1 MRLACLARWR
11 CLLLCLTPFLQIG
24 MQYLMYKVTAFLAEL
39 VDETVLSRFMGEIG
53 GAFGMILG
61 MTGACALLLI
71 ISMITSISAVMPV

>member
-1 MRLACLARWR
+1 M
-11 CLLLCLTPFLQIG
+11 
-24 MQYLMYKVTAFLAEL
+24 
-39 VDETVLSRFMGEIG
+39 SEIG

>member
-1 MRLACLARWR
+1 MKNAIGVFGTLAVSDPVSADRDAVSDVQSDR
-11 CLLLCLTPFLQIG
+11 VFGRT
-24 MQYLMYKVTAFLAEL
+24 
-39 VDETVLSRFMGEIG
+39 VDETGLSRFMSEIG